1 MTVAELTIPN
11 GWEEI
16 TPAWMTEAIRRHHP
30 DAVVSDVA
38 VVLRDDGTN
47 RRARLELTY
56 SAGSGPATV
65 FAKAADPAHVDLSPS
80 PAACSTNL
88 GYLPRESFCRLII
101 RLFTP
106 RSSTRK
112 DPTS

>member
-1 MTVAELTIPN
+1 MTVAELTIPH
-11 GWEEI
+11 GWHEI

-56 SAGSGPATV
+56 SAGSGPATGN
-65 FAKAADPAHVDLSPS
+65 LSPS
-80 PAACSTNL
+80 PAVCSTNL

-106 RSSTRK
+106 RSLTRK